1 MYVFGLRPG
10 WGLCQNIL
18 SELGRVDRL
27 MLILMWKR

>member
-1 MYVFGLRPG
+1 MFVLALRPG
-10 WGLCQNIL
+10 CQNIL